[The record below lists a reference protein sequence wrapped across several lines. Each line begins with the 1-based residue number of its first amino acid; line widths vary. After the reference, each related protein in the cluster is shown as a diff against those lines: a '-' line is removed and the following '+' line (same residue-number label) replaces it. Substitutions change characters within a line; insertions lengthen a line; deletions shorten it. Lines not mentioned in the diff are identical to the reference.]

1 MSRRKNTSRQ
11 TRNTDFSKLVPETVV
26 KAKTLGQA
34 AYIKAILSNEV
45 VFCSGCA
52 GTGKAQPYYS
62 KIQTPFGPKTMG
74 DIEVGDLVSTPDGQ
88 AVEVLGK
95 FPQGIKDVYRITF
108 DNGSYVDSCKEHLWE
123 VYKDSKQS
131 HPYIVELQDLIG
143 KIKNKNNKRLYSI
156 KLTHP
161 VEMIQNEHY
170 INPYILGVLIGDGCI
185 TNVCGFTSADSE
197 IINQV
202 QNNLKDEYKL
212 SHTNDLYYNIIQ
224 VNKNGPNKY
233 VSELNH
239 LGLLGKHSY
248 EKFIPKEYLYDSIE
262 NRIELLK
269 GLFDTDGTIS
279 NNGTIEYSTSSEK
292 LMLDVKYLV
301 ESLGGKVRYTSR
313 YPKFTYKNE
322 LKTGKLSYRLYCRFV
337 NDFTMFN
344 LKRKVKRIVKRTKYF
359 PILYID
365 NIQKI
370 GVEEC
375 FCIYINHPRHLYL
388 TDNFTPTH
396 NTFLAI
402 GMAAYSL
409 CKGEVDKIVLTRPIV
424 SSGSRKLGALP
435 GDVKEKIAPY
445 LVPVVESLRRL
456 LGEQLYYKFTSEG
469 RIVAEPLEL
478 MRGRT
483 FDHSFMILDE
493 AQNCEYEDII
503 MFVTRMGEGSKV
515 CINGDTDQCD
525 LNYKDDYSPLE
536 DVMDRVK
543 NLDRFGLVH
552 LSEDD
557 IVRNPLIKSF
567 LKATGHTRKTSR

>member
-11 TRNTDFSKLVPETVV
+11 TRNTDFSKMVPETVV

-52 GTGKAQPYYS
+52 GTGK
-62 KIQTPFGPKTMG
+62 
-74 DIEVGDLVSTPDGQ
+74 
-88 AVEVLGK
+88 
-95 FPQGIKDVYRITF
+95 
-108 DNGSYVDSCKEHLWE
+108 
-123 VYKDSKQS
+123 
-131 HPYIVELQDLIG
+131 
-143 KIKNKNNKRLYSI
+143 
-156 KLTHP
+156 
-161 VEMIQNEHY
+161 
-170 INPYILGVLIGDGCI
+170 
-185 TNVCGFTSADSE
+185 
-197 IINQV
+197 
-202 QNNLKDEYKL
+202 
-212 SHTNDLYYNIIQ
+212 
-224 VNKNGPNKY
+224 
-233 VSELNH
+233 
-239 LGLLGKHSY
+239 
-248 EKFIPKEYLYDSIE
+248 
-262 NRIELLK
+262 
-269 GLFDTDGTIS
+269 
-279 NNGTIEYSTSSEK
+279 
-292 LMLDVKYLV
+292 
-301 ESLGGKVRYTSR
+301 
-313 YPKFTYKNE
+313 
-322 LKTGKLSYRLYCRFV
+322 
-337 NDFTMFN
+337 
-344 LKRKVKRIVKRTKYF
+344 
-359 PILYID
+359 
-365 NIQKI
+365 
-370 GVEEC
+370 
-375 FCIYINHPRHLYL
+375 
-388 TDNFTPTH
+388 
-396 NTFLAI
+396 TFLAI